1 MKTYIQ
7 IAVLLFLFIDNGV
20 LAQEKKQN
28 QLIVYG
34 EAELKVQT
42 DIAVFDFA
50 VKGVGPSLEAAVNVA
65 KDKVKKITNELKR
78 IGLIDKNFSTSSF
91 YSGENRGEKAFLSD
105 NKDFKAEIRVGVRL
119 DSLDL
124 LEPSILIVGS
134 NDPDYISDVSFSLK
148 DNSGYNMKV
157 WEAAGLNAKAK
168 AENLA
173 KEMKFTLGKVLFI
186 EENGKSDGS
195 GALTIRGGRGSDVAY
210 YIDGGVVKKSGAAFY
225 SPLMVI
231 NAHVKVIYD
240 LP

>member
-1 MKTYIQ
+1 MKTHIQ
-7 IAVLLFLFIDNGV
+7 IAVLLFLFIGNAV

-34 EAELKVQT
+34 DAELKIQT
-42 DIAVFDFA
+42 DIANFNFS

-65 KDKVKKITNELKR
+65 KDKVKKITNELR
-78 IGLIDKNFSTSSF
+78 GIGLIDKNFSTSSF

-105 NKDFKAEIRVGVRL
+105 NKDYKAEISVGVSL
-119 DSLDL
+119 DSLNL
-124 LEPSILIVGS
+124 LEPSIMVVGS
-134 NDPDYISDVSFSLK
+134 NDPNYISDVSFSLK

-157 WEAAGLNAKAK
+157 WEAAGLNAKEK

-195 GALTIRGGRGSDVAY
+195 GVITFRGGSFMEVASYYEGSL
-210 YIDGGVVKKSGAAFY
+210 GNKRSAAFY
-225 SPLMVI
+225 SPVMVI
-231 NAHVKVIYD
+231 KSHVKVIYE